1 MQFKNI
7 NLKDLR
13 KAKEVYPGKR
23 TMNLLYKPDRTTK
36 PATIALYVLFVL
48 TLFLGFAKVFVY
60 DLWAEVQ
67 QSRQTLAEVTAQME
81 TAEQELADYDQVW
94 EQYNRYAAT
103 DEERVLIDGMAVLA
117 LLDNAIG
124 SQARLSSVTIN
135 ADTVQVQFYASS
147 LAQTAQVVNTLEA
160 SQIVAG
166 TVVNTAA
173 TQENS
178 AAQVMASVYI
188 QLQKE
193 EPAQ

>member
-48 TLFLGFAKVFVY
+48 TLFLGFA
-60 DLWAEVQ
+60 
-67 QSRQTLAEVTAQME
+67 RQTLAEVTAQME

-103 DEERVLIDGMAVLA
+103 DEERVLIDRMAVLA
-117 LLDNAIG
+117 LLDSAIG

-173 TQENS
+173 TQKNS